1 MVVEVV
7 FGLPGLGRGVAD
19 AAAGRDY
26 PVVQALAMLL
36 VFFVLCINLIADTA
50 YAVIDPRVAYRA

>member
-1 MVVEVV
+1 
-7 FGLPGLGRGVAD
+7 
-19 AAAGRDY
+19 
-26 PVVQALAMLL
+26 MLL